1 MLSFK
6 NQRRG
11 DMTAQLSDIIR
22 LCETTLQPECY
33 RDYCPNG
40 LQVEG
45 SSEVTRIVSG
55 VTASQALIDAAIEQ
69 NAQAILVHHGYF
81 WTGES
86 PQVVGMKRNRLKA
99 LLENDISLLAYHLP
113 LDGHPELGNNAR
125 LAQLLNL
132 SVERGMEPDNEHSI
146 GLLGQL
152 AEPVSGEEFAAFIE
166 VKLGR
171 KPFHVT
177 GTDKPIKRVA
187 WCSGAAQSMIDQAA
201 ELGADAYLTGEVS
214 EPTVHSARELGI
226 HFYAAGHH
234 ATERYGVQA
243 LGDYLA
249 EQLGI
254 EHVFIDIDNPV

>member
-1 MLSFK
+1 
-6 NQRRG
+6 
-11 DMTAQLSDIIR
+11 MTAQLSEIID
-22 LCETTLQPECY
+22 LCEKTLEPIRY

-45 SSEVTRIVSG
+45 AEQVGKIVSG
-55 VTASQALIDAAIEQ
+55 VTASQALIDAAIEH
-69 NAQAILVHHGYF
+69 NAQLVLVHHGYF
-81 WTGES
+81 WKGEN
-86 PQVVGMKRNRLKA
+86 PQIVGMKRKRLKA

-125 LAQLLNL
+125 LARLLEL
-132 SVERGMEPDNEHSI
+132 DVLQGMEPENDRSI
-146 GLLGQL
+146 GL
-152 AEPVSGEEFAAFIE
+152 VGELSEAMTGDEFGAF
-166 VKLGR
+166 VGSKLGR
-171 KPFHVT
+171 QPLHVA
-177 GTDKPIKRVA
+177 GSDKAIKRVA
-187 WCSGAAQSMIDQAA
+187 WCSGAAQSMIEQAV
-201 ELGADAYLTGEVS
+201 ELGADAFLTGEVS

>member
-1 MLSFK
+1 MLSFE
-6 NQRRG
+6 NQRRSN
-11 DMTAQLSDIIR
+11 MAAQLTDIIR
-22 LCETTLQPECY
+22 LCETTLQPERY

-45 SSEVTRIVSG
+45 GSEVSRIVSG

-81 WTGES
+81 WKGEN

-113 LDGHPELGNNAR
+113 LDGHPKLGNNAR
-125 LAQLLNL
+125 LAQLLDL
-132 SVERGMEPDNEHSI
+132 SIEKGMEPDNDRSI
-146 GLLGQL
+146 GLLGRL
-152 AEPVSGEEFAAFIE
+152 PEAMSGEEFAAFIE
-166 VKLGR
+166 SKLGR
-171 KPFHVT
+171 KPFHVA
-177 GTDKPIKRVA
+177 GSEKSIQRVA
-187 WCSGAAQSMIDQAA
+187 WCSGAAQSMIDQAV

-249 EQLGI
+249 EQLGV

>member
-1 MLSFK
+1 MA
-6 NQRRG
+6 
-11 DMTAQLSDIIR
+11 AQLSDIVR
-22 LCETTLQPECY
+22 LCEITLQPERY

-45 SSEVTRIVSG
+45 APIVSRIVSG

-69 NAQAILVHHGYF
+69 GAQAILVHHGYF
-81 WTGES
+81 WKGES

-99 LLENDISLLAYHLP
+99 LLANDISLLAYHLP

-125 LAQLLNL
+125 LAQLLGL
-132 SVERGMEPDNEHSI
+132 STEQGMEPDNERSI
-146 GLLGQL
+146 GLLGWL
-152 AEPVSGEEFAAFIE
+152 PEAMSGEEFAAHIE
-166 VKLGR
+166 SKLGR

-177 GTDKPIKRVA
+177 GSEKSIQRVA
-187 WCSGAAQSMIDQAA
+187 WCSGAAQSMIDQAV

-243 LGDYLA
+243 LGEYLA
-249 EQLGI
+249 EQLGV

>member
-1 MLSFK
+1 MLSFE

-11 DMTAQLSDIIR
+11 DMTAQLSDIIC
-22 LCETTLQPECY
+22 LCEATLQPERY

-45 SSEVTRIVSG
+45 SSEVSRIVSG

-81 WTGES
+81 WKGEN

-125 LAQLLNL
+125 LAQLLDL
-132 SVERGMEPDNEHSI
+132 SVEQGMEPDNDRSI

-152 AEPVSGEEFAAFIE
+152 AESMSGNEFAAFIE
-166 VKLGR
+166 SKLGR
-171 KPFHVT
+171 KPFHVA
-177 GTDKPIKRVA
+177 GSEKQVKRVA
-187 WCSGAAQSMIDQAA
+187 WCSGAAQSMIDQAVA
-201 ELGADAYLTGEVS
+201 LGADAFLTGEVS

-243 LGDYLA
+243 LGDHLA